1 MYKNKYVNGKQIT
14 KRQSDRVSQKER
26 KKEKKKE
33 RERERETKRERDKER
48 ETKINFLISS
58 KKNWRKLISNYKHA
72 KKQYQ

>member
-26 KKEKKKE
+26 KKKRKK
-33 RERERETKRERDKER
+33 ERERETKRERDKER